1 MLKIDE
7 FEEILDISSRIAS
20 VLDFPGYEGMPP
32 DVTEAVRA
40 AKKQMEDLPS
50 LIEDINLAYNRYA
63 TLSRTLNRMTELAFV
78 ASKDNGP
85 SDKEREIMDGEF
97 GELAHVIAREAGQ
110 THFPGTSLSL
120 ERPGTAKAAYRVLS
134 YLAPVVE
141 ALDHEIKGQKSM
153 VIEALAET
161 INFVSIVARCYPEA
175 KGVEKLRGTLE
186 RIKLPKSIY
195 DPIEMSPTIH

>member
-1 MLKIDE
+1 MLKINE
-7 FEEILDISSRIAS
+7 FDEILDISSRIAS

-50 LIEDINLAYNRYA
+50 IIDDINLAYARYSV
-63 TLSRTLNRMTELAFV
+63 LERTINRMTELAFL
-78 ASKDNGP
+78 AGKEEL
-85 SDKEREIMDGEF
+85 SDGERAAMDAEF

-110 THFPGTSLSL
+110 AYFAGTSLSL
-120 ERPGTAKAAYRVLS
+120 ALPAKAKAAHRVLS
-134 YLAPVVE
+134 YLTPVVE

-175 KGVEKLRGTLE
+175 KGVEKLKKTLE
-186 RIKLPKSIY
+186 RIKFPGNIRE
-195 DPIEMSPTIH
+195 PIVLSPTIH